1 MSRLRIKTGDEVTV
15 IAGKDK
21 GKKGKILQTF
31 PKLGKV
37 VVEGVNVTKRHL
49 KTRRQGEKGQIVEF
63 PMPISGSNVQLVG
76 ADGKTLRHD
85 ERPVTT

>member
-1 MSRLRIKTGDEVTV
+1 MSKLRIKSGDEVII

-31 PKLGKV
+31 PKLGRV
-37 VVEGVNVTKRHL
+37 VIEGVNLTKRHL

-63 PMPISGSNVQLVG
+63 PMPIASSNVQLSG
-76 ADGKTLRHD
+76 AEGKAIRHD
-85 ERPVTT
+85 QRSIST